1 VQLELRRLYSYP
13 GRLQPDPHL
22 RKCRNVH
29 RDLERYR
36 QRRLKSN
43 RDHSV
48 LVDQA
53 PFFSKNNGFKFFD
66 DTSFNHGQTF
76 RIYVTNPSTF
86 TVTVNVSIDI
96 FDDGGGAFVAHL
108 TGSAVVAPGQS
119 TIISIQWSPPQVPN
133 QYSFVG
139 KVTYSSGSF
148 VTGTIGTKSGF
159 FQITAP

>member
-1 VQLELRRLYSYP
+1 M
-13 GRLQPDPHL
+13 
-22 RKCRNVH
+22 NVTDSAGS
-29 RDLERYR
+29 RATAT
-36 QRRLKSN
+36 
-43 RDHSV
+43 HSV

-86 TVTVNVSIDI
+86 TVTVAVSIDI